1 MGRALPA
8 HFICQ
13 DFYLDFPIHFQIFMQ
28 IEELLLE
35 YQPTLLFVEHDET
48 FRNKIATKMV

>member
-1 MGRALPA
+1 MTGFVIL
-8 HFICQ
+8 
-13 DFYLDFPIHFQIFMQ
+13 LFMQ